1 MPICAN
7 NSLATKSSNLEKE
20 EEEEEEKKNAGPK
33 TSMNEEFVE
42 GSAARWATM
51 TQVVRATLTASFQ
64 R

>member
-1 MPICAN
+1 M
-7 NSLATKSSNLEKE
+7 SNKEEEEE